1 MQYVHFDPRTRRVLG
16 WIDTDAFTYSALPPE
31 AELLEIDAETFEAH
45 DQAST
50 WWVTTAGALADIEP
64 VTEISLA
71 RLKEQKAA
79 EITEA
84 CAQAIVA
91 GFVCDVLGKAYLYP
105 SNTEDQLNLTGTV
118 AASQLPMNASDPDWR
133 GPFTCLDPDT
143 GVWGDQMHTAE
154 QIQKV
159 AGVSYNTILELRI
172 KRKKLLAQVAAYED
186 IDKVRAVVW
195 A

>member
-1 MQYVHFDPRTRRVLG
+1 MQYAHFDPSSRQVIG
-16 WIDTDAFTYSALPPE
+16 WIDTEAFHYESLPPE
-31 AELLEIDAETFEAH
+31 GQLLVLTEEQYELRDQPRWVSAKGVLLDAAPI
-45 DQAST
+45 A
-50 WWVTTAGALADIEP
+50 
-64 VTEISLA
+64 EISLVA
-71 RLKEQKAA
+71 LKEQKSA

-84 CAQAIVA
+84 CAKAITA

-118 AASQLPMNASDPDWR
+118 AASQLPQNAKNPDWR

-159 AGVSYNTILELRI
+159 AGVSYDTILSLRI
-172 KRKKLLAQVAAYED
+172 KRKGLLAKIAAYED
-186 IDKVRAVVW
+186 AASVRGVVW
-195 A
+195 S

>member
-1 MQYVHFDPRTRRVLG
+1 MQYAHFDPSSRQVIG
-16 WIDTDAFTYSALPPE
+16 WFDTEAFHYESLPPE
-31 AELLEIDAETFEAH
+31 GQLLVLTKEQYELR
-45 DQAST
+45 DQPH
-50 WWVTTAGALADIEP
+50 WVTAKGVLLDAAP
-64 VTEISLA
+64 VAEISLTA
-71 RLKEQKAA
+71 LKEQKTA

-84 CAQAIVA
+84 CAKAIVA

-118 AASQLPMNASDPDWR
+118 AASQLPQNAKNADWR

-159 AGVSYNTILELRI
+159 AGVSYDTILSLRI
-172 KRKKLLAQVAAYED
+172 KRKGLLAKIAAYED
-186 IDKVRAVVW
+186 VASVRAVVW
-195 A
+195 S